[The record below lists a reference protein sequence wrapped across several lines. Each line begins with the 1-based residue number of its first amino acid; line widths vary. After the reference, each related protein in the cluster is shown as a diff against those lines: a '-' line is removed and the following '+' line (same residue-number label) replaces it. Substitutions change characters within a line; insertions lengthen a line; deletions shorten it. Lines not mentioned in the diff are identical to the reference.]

1 MSTIRTTKLE
11 SIVGTYGLCR
21 ATGKEQA
28 VEVRCDE
35 RVAIRSSPGKMDRVV
50 IGRRLGNA
58 AAFASTGSY
67 PTVAI
72 PAAAAGYVEKKHNLK
87 FASIQLGANFGI

>member
-1 MSTIRTTKLE
+1 MVIR
-11 SIVGTYGLCR
+11 
-21 ATGKEQA
+21 
-28 VEVRCDE
+28 
-35 RVAIRSSPGKMDRVV
+35 
-50 IGRRLGNA
+50 RRLGNA

-72 PAAAAGYVEKKHNLK
+72 PAAAAGYVEKGHNLK

>member
-1 MSTIRTTKLE
+1 MYALVADAIDLSLRFTGDTDTE
-11 SIVGTYGLCR
+11 GLCGLL
-21 ATGKEQA
+21 ADM
-28 VEVRCDE
+28 V
-35 RVAIRSSPGKMDRVV
+35 IR
-50 IGRRLGNA
+50 RRLGNA

-72 PAAAAGYVEKKHNLK
+72 PAAAAGYVEKGHNLK

>member
-1 MSTIRTTKLE
+1 MRRE
-11 SIVGTYGLCR
+11 
-21 ATGKEQA
+21 TGKEQA
-28 VEVRCDE
+28 VEVHCDE
-35 RVAIRSSPGKMDRVV
+35 GAAIQSSPGKMDRVV
-50 IGRRLGNA
+50 IRRRLGHA